1 MNHYHAYSEEGPLMI
16 DLQIIGYGTEYGLIL
31 HYDFENFVP
40 NYEDV
45 SVIETLKAN
54 GDPLQDD
61 TS

>member
-1 MNHYHAYSEEGPLMI
+1 MI
-16 DLQIIGYGTEYGLIL
+16 DLQIIDYGTEYGLIL

>member
-1 MNHYHAYSEEGPLMI
+1 MI
-16 DLQIIGYGTEYGLIL
+16 DLQIIDYGTEYGLVFR
-31 HYDFENFVP
+31 YEFENFVP
-40 NYEDV
+40 NYVDV